1 MYKRDQYEIQRACEA
16 DSKYTKEAMLFVIDS
31 IQQRFHLL
39 PIVTEKRR
47 SLGIKS
53 PYLNNN
59 TKRLG
64 CECIWA
70 NYKQLHKD
78 IFDPNLSLAEKILS
92 VSSIPGIGIVKA
104 GFVLQLCISKVGCLD
119 THNLRMFGFSD
130 SAFKFSK
137 TTTRNTALAKA
148 RLYIE
153 TCEKLGGSEFLWDNW
168 CEFIASKYPKHF
180 TSADQVSQ
188 MHVDLIV

>member
-1 MYKRDQYEIQRACEA
+1 MYKRDQYEIQRVCES
-16 DSKYTKEAMLFVIDS
+16 DPKCTREAMSFVSRS
-31 IQQRFHLL
+31 IRNHFSRLSK
-39 PIVTEKRR
+39 ITDEER
-47 SLGIKS
+47 SLGIQAPSLKQKI
-53 PYLNNN
+53 
-59 TKRLG
+59 KRDAF
-64 CECIWA
+64 EYIHA

-78 IFDPNLSLAEKILS
+78 IFDPDLSLAEKILS

-104 GFVLQLCISKVGCLD
+104 GFVLQLCIGKVGCLD
-119 THNLRMFGFSD
+119 THNLRMFGFGD

>member
-1 MYKRDQYEIQRACEA
+1 MYKRDQYEIQRACE
-16 DSKYTKEAMLFVIDS
+16 SVPKCTREAMLFVSRS
-31 IQQRFHLL
+31 IRNHFSRLNK
-39 PIVTEKRR
+39 ITEEERT
-47 SLGIKS
+47 LGIQAPSLKQKI
-53 PYLNNN
+53 
-59 TKRLG
+59 KRDAF
-64 CECIWA
+64 EYIHA

-78 IFDPNLSLAEKILS
+78 IFDPDLSLAEKILS

-104 GFVLQLCISKVGCLD
+104 GFVLQLCIGKVGCLD

>member
-1 MYKRDQYEIQRACEA
+1 MYKRDQYEIQRVCES
-16 DSKYTKEAMLFVIDS
+16 DPKCTREAMSFVSRS
-31 IQQRFHLL
+31 IRNHFSRLSK
-39 PIVTEKRR
+39 ITDEER
-47 SLGIKS
+47 SLGIQAPSLKQKI
-53 PYLNNN
+53 
-59 TKRLG
+59 KRDAF
-64 CECIWA
+64 EYIHA

-78 IFDPNLSLAEKILS
+78 IFDPDLSLAEKILS

-104 GFVLQLCISKVGCLD
+104 GFVLQLCIGKVGCLD

>member
-1 MYKRDQYEIQRACEA
+1 MYKRDQYEIQRVCES
-16 DSKYTKEAMLFVIDS
+16 DPKCTREAMSFVSRS
-31 IQQRFHLL
+31 IRNHFSRLSK
-39 PIVTEKRR
+39 ITDEER
-47 SLGIKS
+47 SLGIQAPSLKQKI
-53 PYLNNN
+53 
-59 TKRLG
+59 KRDAF
-64 CECIWA
+64 EYIHA

-78 IFDPNLSLAEKILS
+78 IFDPDLSLAEKILS

-104 GFVLQLCISKVGCLD
+104 GFVLQLCIGKVGWLD

-168 CEFIASKYPKHF
+168 CEFIAAKYPKHF

>member
-1 MYKRDQYEIQRACEA
+1 MYKRDQYEIQKLCES
-16 DSKYTKEAMLFVIDS
+16 DPKYTREAILFVSRS
-31 IQQRFHLL
+31 IRNHFWRLNK
-39 PIVTEKRR
+39 ITDEEK
-47 SLGIKS
+47 SLGIQAPSLKQKI
-53 PYLNNN
+53 
-59 TKRLG
+59 KRDAF
-64 CECIWA
+64 EYIHS

-78 IFDPNLSLAEKILS
+78 IFNPNLSLAEKILS

-104 GFVLQLCISKVGCLD
+104 GFVLQLCIGKVGCLD
-119 THNLRMFGFSD
+119 VHNLKMFGFSE

-137 TTTRNTALAKA
+137 TTTKNTALAKS

-168 CEFIASKYPKHF
+168 CEFIAAKYPKHF

-188 MHVDLIV
+188 MHVNLIV

>member
-1 MYKRDQYEIQRACEA
+1 MYKRDQYEIQRVCES
-16 DSKYTKEAMLFVIDS
+16 DPKCTREAMSFVSRS
-31 IQQRFHLL
+31 IRNHFSRLSK
-39 PIVTEKRR
+39 ITDEER
-47 SLGIKS
+47 SLGIQAPSLKQKI
-53 PYLNNN
+53 
-59 TKRLG
+59 KRDAF
-64 CECIWA
+64 EYIHA

-78 IFDPNLSLAEKILS
+78 IFDPDLSLAEKILS

-104 GFVLQLCISKVGCLD
+104 GFVLQLCIGKVGCLD

-168 CEFIASKYPKHF
+168 CEFIAAKYPKHF

>member
-1 MYKRDQYEIQRACEA
+1 MISR
-16 DSKYTKEAMLFVIDS
+16 S
-31 IQQRFHLL
+31 IRNHFSRLNK
-39 PIVTEKRR
+39 ITDEER
-47 SLGIKS
+47 SLGIQAPSLKQKI
-53 PYLNNN
+53 
-59 TKRLG
+59 KRDAF
-64 CECIWA
+64 EYIHS

-78 IFDPNLSLAEKILS
+78 IFNPNLSLAEKILS

-104 GFVLQLCISKVGCLD
+104 GFVLQLCIGKVGCLD
-119 THNLRMFGFSD
+119 VHNLKMFGFSE

-137 TTTRNTALAKA
+137 TTTKNTALAKA

-168 CEFIASKYPKHF
+168 CEFIAAKYPKHF

-188 MHVDLIV
+188 MHVNLIV

>member
-16 DSKYTKEAMLFVIDS
+16 DPKYTKEAMLCVSRS
-31 IQQRFHLL
+31 IRNHFSRLSK
-39 PIVTEKRR
+39 ITEEERT
-47 SLGIKS
+47 LGIQAPSLKQKI
-53 PYLNNN
+53 
-59 TKRLG
+59 KRDAF
-64 CECIWA
+64 EYIHA

-78 IFDPNLSLAEKILS
+78 IFDPDLSLAEKILS

-104 GFVLQLCISKVGCLD
+104 GFVLQLCIGKVGCLD

-130 SAFKFSK
+130 SAFRFSK